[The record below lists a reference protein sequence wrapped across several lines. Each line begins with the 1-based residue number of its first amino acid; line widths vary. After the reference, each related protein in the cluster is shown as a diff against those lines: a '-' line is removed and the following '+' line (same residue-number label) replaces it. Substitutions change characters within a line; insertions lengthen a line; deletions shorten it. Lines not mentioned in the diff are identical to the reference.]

1 MPQKKRTSKRRPEDE
16 LTFKQLM
23 DLLFQGPLGI
33 PGDDGRIG
41 EMWECEED
49 REAAYWAHRDRVLR
63 GFPESGTPPPHAID
77 CYEPVGNELH
87 RAAVE
92 HYLARIVEDR
102 DRADRINH
110 KHGWEV
116 DTPERREKCDTIAAL
131 EELLAGVPD
140 AGEAR
145 RIADHRRRLQVR
157 DDQASAAVAG
167 YRKADR

>member
-1 MPQKKRTSKRRPEDE
+1 MPAKKRKSKRRPEDE
-16 LTFKQLM
+16 LTFRQLM
-23 DLLFQGPLGI
+23 DLLIQGPLGV

-49 REAAYWAHRDRVLR
+49 RQAAYFAHRDRVLR
-63 GFPESGTPPPHAID
+63 GFPATGRPPRAID
-77 CYEPVGNELH
+77 YEPVGNDLH

-92 HYLARIVEDR
+92 FHIARVVEDR
-102 DRADRINH
+102 DRDDRINR
-110 KHGWEV
+110 KLGRDI
-116 DTPERREKCDTIAAL
+116 DTPSRREQCETIAEL

-145 RIADHRRRLQVR
+145 RIADHRRRMQVR

-167 YRKADR
+167 YRKPDR